1 MAKINDEKKI
11 ERIVKGIV
19 IGLVVAAVF
28 SFLLL
33 SSGIFNMSVSDPYRY
48 ESNYSKLS
56 SSEKSM
62 VRSMK
67 KTGEVQSK
75 VIGTRRSVGGNGK
88 FIDEV
93 SRKHQSDKKK

>member
-1 MAKINDEKKI
+1 MAKVNDEEKLV
-11 ERIVKGIV
+11 RIVKGIV
-19 IGLVVAAVF
+19 IGLVVAAVI

-33 SSGIFNMSVSDPYRY
+33 SAGVFNLSVTDPYRY

-56 SSEKSM
+56 SSEKNM

-75 VIGTRRSVGGNGK
+75 VVGTRRSVGGNGK

-93 SRKHQSDKKK
+93 NKNHQSDKKK

>member
-1 MAKINDEKKI
+1 MAKITDEEKI
-11 ERIVKGIV
+11 QRIVKRVG
-19 IGLVVAAVF
+19 IGLVVAAVI
-28 SFLLL
+28 SFLLM
-33 SSGIFNMSVSDPYRY
+33 SAGIFNLSVSDPYRY

-56 SSEKSM
+56 SSEKNM

-75 VIGTRRSVGGNGK
+75 VVGTRRSVGGNGK

-93 SRKHQSDKKK
+93 SKKHQSDKKK